1 MKSLMAFVR
10 KEWWHVLRDRR
21 TLVIIFAMPIVLM
34 ILFGYAINNEVKNI
48 SLSVYDPHPSE
59 LSRSIVNGLTSSGYV
74 IEVDPL
80 ENVLDLEQ
88 KFRRKLHM
96 ALIFP
101 DNFDSDFR
109 KGLVPT
115 IQLLLDGSD
124 MNSSQSLVVYTRSV
138 IGSTLSNYQSSTGIG
153 AELFRIDSRMLYNP
167 SLKSAFMF
175 VPSLLALIMLI
186 VSAMMSAISIAREKE
201 SGSLR
206 LLLVTPMS
214 PITIIVG
221 KSFPYLVMSVI
232 NSMVIIVMSN
242 LIFDMP
248 IRGSYLLLSLLSLLF
263 IVMAIALG
271 IFIGLSSPS
280 QEIAVMVSI
289 LSLFLPTTLLS
300 GFIFPI
306 ENMPLLL
313 QGLAQL
319 TPARWFISALRS
331 VLIRGSGVEVI
342 WQELVVLAL
351 MAILFIRLSIYRF
364 RNMM

>member
-1 MKSLMAFVR
+1 MKSLIAFVR

-21 TLVIIFAMPIVLM
+21 TLIIIFAMPIVLM
-34 ILFGYAINNEVKNI
+34 ILFGYAITNEVKNI
-48 SLSVYDPHPSE
+48 TLSVYDPEPSE
-59 LSRSIVNGLTSSGYV
+59 LSRSIVNGLTSSGYI

-80 ENVLDLEQ
+80 RSMSDLDQ
-88 KFRRKLHM
+88 PFRKGLHM
-96 ALIFP
+96 ALLFP
-101 DNFDSDFR
+101 NNFDRDFTR
-109 KGLVPT
+109 GSNPL
-115 IQLLLDGSD
+115 IQLVLDGSD
-124 MNSSQSLVVYTRSV
+124 MNSSQSLVGYTRSV
-138 IGSTLSNYQSSTGIG
+138 ISTTLSSLHPASSST
-153 AELFRIDSRMLYNP
+153 ALFRMESRMLYNP

-201 SGSLR
+201 GGSLR
-206 LLLVTPMS
+206 LLLVTPMR

-221 KSFPYLVMSVI
+221 KAVPYLVMAVI
-232 NSMVIIVMSN
+232 NSMVIILMSN

-248 IRGSYLLLSLLSLLF
+248 INGSYALLSLLSLLF
-263 IVMAIALG
+263 IVMALALG
-271 IFIGLSSPS
+271 ILIGLSSPS

-306 ENMPLLL
+306 ENMPLPL
-313 QGLAQL
+313 QALAQL

-342 WQELVVLAL
+342 WQELLVLTMMTL
-351 MAILFIRLSIYRF
+351 LFIRLSINKF
-364 RNMM
+364 KNMV